1 MPGDKKR
8 FKVAHGWS
16 ETGLSASR
24 LIRVRLAENNFFG
37 VMSMKFRDDV
47 FNQHSDNA
55 QQITNRSKQFEARF
69 AMVEVADS
77 PSNFFQGMS
86 GTQAPVAVAH
96 GECCADFTQTG
107 SMDDALV
114 ELQGASPAPGK

>member
-1 MPGDKKR
+1 
-8 FKVAHGWS
+8 
-16 ETGLSASR
+16 
-24 LIRVRLAENNFFG
+24 
-37 VMSMKFRDDV
+37 MKFRDDV

-86 GTQAPVAVAH
+86 VTQAPVAVAH

-114 ELQGASPAPGK
+114 ELQGASPAQVNSGFQSRFSVAPAGELLNRRVDQKNRPW